1 MTIAYIGAGSNI
13 GDRVGYVQ
21 QATCLLNYTEGI
33 DVLESSSLYE
43 TEPVG
48 FKEQEWFVNAVIK
61 IDTTISA
68 EELMDICLKIE
79 KKLGRERN
87 PDIPKNGPRTI
98 DLDILFYDNE
108 VINSEQLAVPHP
120 RMHERACVL
129 VPMLELDEEFS
140 HPVFKKTISELYDA
154 LDEPEEV
161 YLYGTHDLDF

>member
-13 GDRVGYVQ
+13 GDKVGYVQ

-48 FKEQEWFVNAVIK
+48 FKEQDWFVNAVIK
-61 IDTTISA
+61 LDTTLSA
-68 EELMDICLKIE
+68 KELMDVCLKIE
-79 KKLGRERN
+79 KKLGRERT

-108 VINSEQLAVPHP
+108 VIDSEMLTIPHP
-120 RMHERACVL
+120 RMCERACVL
-129 VPMLELDEEFS
+129 VPMLELDEEFV
-140 HPVFKKTISELYDA
+140 HPVRNESILELYDS